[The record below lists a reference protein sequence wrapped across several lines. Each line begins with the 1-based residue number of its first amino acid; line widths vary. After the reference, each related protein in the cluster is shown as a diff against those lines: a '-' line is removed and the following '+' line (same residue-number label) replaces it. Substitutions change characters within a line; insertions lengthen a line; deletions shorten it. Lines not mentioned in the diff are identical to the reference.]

1 MFTKQILDAQIKRY
15 KSDEQAD
22 TYGKGWTNRADLVA
36 ENID

>member
-1 MFTKQILDAQIKRY
+1 MIRCSQSKFLIKRY